1 MELNYAPPF
10 INVLQS
16 RFMIRSIKHFSTILM
31 GNFMQTTEMALL
43 KTRRFLPLFITQF
56 LGAMND
62 NLFKNALVILITYKM
77 VTSSSQL
84 LVILSAGIFILP
96 FFLFSA
102 MAGQLADR
110 YEKSRLI
117 VLVKMI
123 EIILMIVG
131 AIGFYSQNNFILML
145 VLFGLGTH
153 ATFFGPLKY
162 AILPEKLNENELIGG
177 NGLIEAGTFLAILF
191 GTILGG
197 VLILAPHGEFFI
209 SVLMIGMAISGFI
222 ASGYIPR
229 SEHSNPSIKLNFNI
243 IQETRKLIHYSK
255 QRWDIYLTILGISW
269 FWLFG
274 ATFLSEFPVF
284 AKETLH
290 ANEHIVTLFL
300 TLFSI
305 GLALGSLICNRLLKE
320 KVNATYVPLAAIGMT
335 LFTIDLYFASKQLTQ
350 ASETELI
357 TLMQFLFSKQGIHIC
372 LDLMMIAI
380 CGGIYTVPLYTILQ
394 HRTEEAHRARVI
406 ASNNVMNALFM
417 VIASMAT
424 MLMLKLGFSVP
435 AVFLTLA
442 IVNGFVAMYICK
454 LLPDVMVR
462 GFFRWLLTSLYRVK
476 VKGLE
481 NYFHAGERVVILAN
495 HTSFIDALLLSVFL
509 PDKLTFAINTHTAK
523 NGWIRF
529 FLSMVDAFSVDPTN
543 PMALKSLIDFIKQD
557 KRCVIFPEGRL
568 TVTGALMKIYEGPG
582 LVADKSDAVLLPI
595 RIEGAQSTPFS
606 RMRGKIRIRWMPSI
620 TLTIF
625 PPQKLDIPEEIKG
638 RKRRQK
644 IGYRLYDIMTEIM
657 FESSDYKKTVFHSL
671 IDAKSIYGSHYKIIE
686 DIDRVPISYQQFITR
701 CFILG
706 NYIAKST
713 HRSEVVGIL
722 LPNSITTA
730 ITFFALHAFNRIPA
744 MLNYSTGAHNV
755 KIACKTA
762 EIKTVYTSRKFI
774 HVGKLEDMI
783 DALKEANIKLVYLED
798 LRSKLGLLDKIK
810 GMLLA
815 QFPRFSYNMINPSD
829 NLNPEN
835 PGVILFTSGSE
846 GTPKGVVLSHINLQ
860 ANRNQMATC
869 IDFTSNDKV
878 FNALPVFHS
887 FGLTAGMLLPLLS
900 GVRLFLY
907 PSPLHFRI
915 IPELSYDI
923 SATIFFG
930 TDTFLSGYAKYA
942 HQYDFYSI
950 RYVFAGAEKL
960 RDETRL
966 LWSQKF
972 GVRVFEG
979 YGTTE
984 TSPVLS
990 TNTPMQ
996 SKVGSV
1002 GRLLP
1007 SIRYQLKPVPGINE
1021 GGVLTISGPN
1031 VMKGYLLAD
1040 QPGVIV
1046 PPPGGWYETGDVVEM
1061 DENGF
1066 VTIKGRVKRFAKIAG
1081 EMVSLTLIE
1090 QLIHKLWPEHQH
1102 AVINLPDA
1110 KKGEQI
1116 ILATTNPEALREE
1129 VITHMKA
1136 HKLGEITI
1144 PKKIIFLEKIA
1155 LLGSGKVDYSAV
1167 KDCVLDVVM

>member
-1 MELNYAPPF
+1 
-10 INVLQS
+10 
-16 RFMIRSIKHFSTILM
+16 
-31 GNFMQTTEMALL
+31 MQTTEMALL
-43 KTRRFLPLFITQF
+43 KTQRFLPLFITQF
-56 LGAMND
+56 LGAFND

-77 VTSSSQL
+77 VTTHSQL
-84 LVILSAGIFILP
+84 LVILAAGIFILP

-102 MAGQLADR
+102 TAGQLADR

-117 VLVKMI
+117 VFVKMI

-131 AIGFYSQNNFILML
+131 AIGFYSQNNVLLML
-145 VLFGLGTH
+145 VLFGLGAH

-162 AILPEKLNENELIGG
+162 AILPEKLKENELVGG
-177 NGLIEAGTFLAILF
+177 NGLIEAGTFLAILC

-197 VLILAPHGEFFI
+197 VLIMAPHGELFI
-209 SVLMIGMAISGFI
+209 SIMMIAIAISGLI

-229 SEHSNPSIKLNFNI
+229 SRHSNPSIKLTFNI
-243 IQETRKLIHYSK
+243 IQDTHKLIQYSK
-255 QRWDIYLTILGISW
+255 QRWDIYLAILGISW
-269 FWLFG
+269 FWLIG

-305 GLALGSLICNRLLKE
+305 GLAVGSLICNRLLKE
-320 KVNATYVPLAAIGMT
+320 KINATYVPIAAIGMT
-335 LFTIDLYFASKQLTQ
+335 LFTIDLYFASQQITH
-350 ASETELI
+350 ASDSQLI
-357 TLMQFLFSKQGIHIC
+357 TLMQFFFSKQGFHIC
-372 LDLMMIAI
+372 LDLMIIAI
-380 CGGIYTVPLYTILQ
+380 CGGIYTVPLYTLLQ
-394 HRTEEAHRARVI
+394 HRTEETHRARVI

-417 VIASMAT
+417 VIASLAIMF
-424 MLMLKLGFSVP
+424 MLKIGFSVP

-442 IVNGFVAMYICK
+442 IINGAVAIYICK
-454 LLPDVMVR
+454 LLPNVLLR

-481 NYFHAGERVVILAN
+481 NYHHAGERVVILAN

-529 FLSMVDAFSVDPTN
+529 FLRMVDAFPVDPTN
-543 PMALKSLIDFIKQD
+543 PMALKSLIDFIKQNN
-557 KRCVIFPEGRL
+557 RCVIFPEGRL

-582 LVADKSDAVLLPI
+582 LVADRSAAVLLPI
-595 RIEGAQSTPFS
+595 RIDGAQSTIFS
-606 RMRGKIRIRWMPSI
+606 RMRGKIRIRWMPTI

-625 PPQKLDIPEEIKG
+625 PPQKLTIPLEIKG
-638 RKRRQK
+638 RRRRQK
-644 IGYRLYDIMTEIM
+644 MGSRLYDLMTEIT
-657 FESSDYKKTVFHSL
+657 FESSDYKKTLFNSL
-671 IDAKSIYGSHYKIIE
+671 IDAKSIYGSRYKIIE
-686 DIDRVPISYQQFITR
+686 DVDRTPISYKQFMTR

-713 HRSEVVGIL
+713 QAREIVGIL
-722 LPNSITTA
+722 LPNSTTTA

-744 MLNYSTGAHNV
+744 MLNYSTGTHHV
-755 KIACKTA
+755 TLACKTA
-762 EIKTVYTSRKFI
+762 QIKTVYTSKKFI
-774 HVGKLEDMI
+774 NIGKFDDMI
-783 DALKEANIKLVYLED
+783 EALKQAKINLVYLED
-798 LRSKLGLLDKIK
+798 LRTKLGLMDKIK
-810 GMLLA
+810 GIMLA
-815 QFPRFSYNMINPSD
+815 QFPYFSYNRINSSSE

-878 FNALPVFHS
+878 FNALPIFHS

-907 PSPLHFRI
+907 PSPLHYRI

-972 GVRVFEG
+972 GVRIFEG

-1007 SIRYQLKPVPGINE
+1007 SIQYQLKPVPGIKE
-1021 GGVLTISGPN
+1021 GGILTVSGPN

-1040 QPGVIV
+1040 QPGVLV
-1046 PPPGGWYETGDVVEM
+1046 PPADGWYETGDVVEM
-1061 DENGF
+1061 DDNGF

-1090 QLIHKLWPEHQH
+1090 QLINKLWPEHQH

-1116 ILATTNPEALREE
+1116 ILATTHPQALREDM
-1129 VITHMKA
+1129 IA
-1136 HKLGEITI
+1136 HIKSHQLSEISI
-1144 PKKIIFLEKIA
+1144 PKKIIFLKEIA
-1155 LLGSGKVDYSAV
+1155 VLGSGKVNYSAV
-1167 KDCVLDVVM
+1167 KDCVLNLDRQGEPVVFAGEVQ